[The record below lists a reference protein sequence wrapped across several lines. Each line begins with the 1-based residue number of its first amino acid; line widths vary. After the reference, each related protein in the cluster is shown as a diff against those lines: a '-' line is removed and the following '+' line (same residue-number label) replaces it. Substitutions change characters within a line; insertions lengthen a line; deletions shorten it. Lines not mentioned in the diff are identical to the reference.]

1 MTPSTS
7 GSARA
12 AVPVPTK
19 PATTVEGYLAGFAGG
34 ERALIESALA
44 AIRKAIPDADERIS
58 YGVIRFEATGLH
70 PLYIGGW
77 KKHVGIYP
85 VPIAEG
91 EFERELMPFRSAK
104 DSLHFP
110 YDAPMPVELIGRV
123 ATYVV
128 RQNQN

>member
-1 MTPSTS
+1 M
-7 GSARA
+7 
-12 AVPVPTK
+12 PTK
-19 PATTVEGYLAGFAGG
+19 PATTVEEYLVGFAGG
-34 ERALIESALA
+34 ERALIESALR
-44 AIRKAIPDADERIS
+44 AIRKVIPDADERMS
-58 YGVIRFEATGLH
+58 YGVIRFEAPGLH

-91 EFERELMPFRSAK
+91 DLELELAPFRSTK

-128 RQNQN
+128 QQNPN

>member
-1 MTPSTS
+1 MS
-7 GSARA
+7 
-12 AVPVPTK
+12 
-19 PATTVEGYLAGFAGG
+19 TVEDYLAGFAGG

-44 AIRKAIPDADERIS
+44 TIRKVVPDAEERMS
-58 YGVIRFEATGLH
+58 YGVIRFEAPGLH

-85 VPIAEG
+85 VPIAQG
-91 EFERELMPFRSAK
+91 ELERELAPFRSTK

-110 YDAPMPVELIGRV
+110 YDGPIPEELIGRI

-128 RQNQN
+128 QQNPN